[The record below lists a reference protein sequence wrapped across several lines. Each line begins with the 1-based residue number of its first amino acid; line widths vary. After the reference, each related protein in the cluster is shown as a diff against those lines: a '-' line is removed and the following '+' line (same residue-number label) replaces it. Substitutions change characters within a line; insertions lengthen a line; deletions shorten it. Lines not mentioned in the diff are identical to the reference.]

1 MKHAHTPNGRNR
13 GSILVIVIWAIAV
26 LAVIV
31 GGTQVVCYRMAAVG
45 AKNLEQVQ
53 ARWAARAGVEQVIA
67 VMSYNLE
74 NPNPDDALALL
85 RDLEDTAVGE
95 TATGAWEITHV
106 VDGQLYLGPMD
117 ESSKLNINTV
127 SVDEMVEMDLDG
139 LSQDVIDAIVDWR
152 DEDDDVSLM
161 GAEEDFYRNRN
172 LNYEPRNADLKS
184 LAEMELIAG
193 VWPESLRGPDTR
205 LLNNFDTS
213 VAMEPGWGE
222 FFTAYTTTKSMT
234 PDGLP
239 RFRLDDAEESEI
251 ADYFGLTSEQAAAVK
266 SFATTGG
273 DVRLESLLA
282 QGISDANTRTG
293 GRSSRRTGLSTSG
306 AGSAQEDEND
316 ALLSLAQHRMILEE
330 GWIGDL
336 ETTLPGR
343 LNLNTATLKALE
355 TVFSFDIT
363 LAEDV
368 LALRSSKEG
377 GLTSILDLLET
388 GRITPEILGAI
399 GHRLTTSGSVYAIT
413 SRGRSTNGDIETAMF
428 VVVDRSSLP
437 IQILE
442 YREE

>member
-1 MKHAHTPNGRNR
+1 M
-13 GSILVIVIWAIAV
+13 IVIWAIAV

>member
-1 MKHAHTPNGRNR
+1 M
-13 GSILVIVIWAIAV
+13 IVIWAIAV

-45 AKNLEQVQ
+45 SKNLEQVQ

-67 VMSYNLE
+67 VMSFNLE
-74 NPNPDDALALL
+74 NPSPDDALALL
-85 RDLEDTAVGE
+85 RDLEDRAVGE
-95 TATGAWEITHV
+95 TTTGSWEITHV

-139 LSQDVIDAIVDWR
+139 LSQDVIDAIVDSR
-152 DEDDDVSLM
+152 DDDDEVSLM

-251 ADYFGLTSEQAAAVK
+251 AEYFGLTPEQAAAVK
-266 SFATTGG
+266 SFATAGG
-273 DVRLESLLA
+273 DVRLESIVA
-282 QGISDANTRTG
+282 QGISDGNTRTG

-306 AGSAQEDEND
+306 VGSAQESEND

-399 GHRLTTSGSVYAIT
+399 GHRLTTTGSVYAIT
-413 SRGRSTNGDIETAMF
+413 SRGRSRNGDIETAMF

>member
-1 MKHAHTPNGRNR
+1 M
-13 GSILVIVIWAIAV
+13 IVIWAIAV

-45 AKNLEQVQ
+45 SKNLEQVQ

-95 TATGAWEITHV
+95 TTTGSWAITHV

-152 DEDDDVSLM
+152 DEDDEVSLM

-213 VAMEPGWGE
+213 VVMEPGWGE

-251 ADYFGLTSEQAAAVK
+251 ADYFELTSDQAAAVK

-273 DVRLESLLA
+273 DVRLESILA
-282 QGISDANTRTG
+282 QGISDGNTRTG

-306 AGSAQEDEND
+306 VGSAQESEND

-399 GHRLTTSGSVYAIT
+399 GHRLTTTGTVYAIT
-413 SRGRSTNGDIETAMF
+413 SRGRSRNGDIETAMF